1 MSENSIRSGRVYY
14 VYDIDLK
21 LNVLRERPRQCL
33 QDIEERI
40 LLIIEHACTCLLG
53 GTSYFVDRLTWRLR
67 DIVHCLVKIA

>member
-14 VYDIDLK
+14 VYGIDLK
-21 LNVLRERPRQCL
+21 LKLLRERPRLCL

-53 GTSYFVDRLTWRLR
+53 RTLANFVFYRSIDLEVT
-67 DIVHCLVKIA
+67 